1 MYGVLIGSWEIDATL
16 MQIVMIDLEKV
27 ESHSTG
33 DEMTKYA
40 EITPRAPFAEA
51 STRGKP
57 ERIVNQQPGLQF
69 PSDRL
74 C

>member
-57 ERIVNQQPGLQF
+57 ERIVNQQLGLQF